1 MTQKAVECLAVA
13 KVNPC
18 TQGTRIR
25 AVREPNSPLE
35 LLRDGYRMEGSE
47 SYSSIEHIAMALHF
61 GRWEETLFAM
71 LTAYFDAS
79 GGAEQ
84 HSVVIAGFVQTANNW
99 VEFEREWRVF
109 LDRYQVPYLHMSEFA
124 HSTGRFKKWKEK
136 EHEPTRRAF
145 MKEALTLI
153 NEHGC
158 WSFATVVVSEDFNQ
172 IVQELNMGHLL
183 GNAYTFA
190 ASCILSYITAW
201 CDEQRMNQPMEYIFE
216 KGDAKQGVLRGIMER
231 NGLPAPIFRPKQ
243 PEDSQ
248 VAIAPLQASDF
259 LAYEVRRGYKDLVE
273 KKLDFRHPLKQF
285 DLMSGKAQWG
295 FHTKKDL
302 YQLLAVSDTT
312 RKLEAIVKSRE
323 NDLA

>member
-1 MTQKAVECLAVA
+1 MSKAAECLAMA
-13 KVNPC
+13 RVNPS
-18 TQGTRIR
+18 TKGTRIG
-25 AVREPNSPLE
+25 AVMEPDSPLE

-79 GGAEQ
+79 GGEEQ
-84 HSVVIAGFVQTANNW
+84 HSVVIAGFVQTAKNW

-109 LDRYQVPYLHMSEFA
+109 LDRYQVPHLHMKEFA
-124 HSTGRFKKWKEK
+124 HSTGPFEKWKEK
-136 EHEPTRRAF
+136 EREPTRRAF
-145 MKEALTLI
+145 MNEALTLI
-153 NEHGC
+153 NKHGC
-158 WSFATVVVSEDFNQ
+158 WSFATVVDSEDFNQ
-172 IVQELNMGHLL
+172 VVRDLNIGHFL
-183 GNAYTFA
+183 GNAYLFA
-190 ASCILSYITAW
+190 AQSILSFITAW
-201 CDEQRMNQPMEYIFE
+201 CDERRMNQPMEYIFE
-216 KGDAKQGVLRGIMER
+216 KGDPKQGMLKEIMEHD
-231 NGLPAPIFRPKQ
+231 GLPEPIFRPKK
-243 PEDSQ
+243 PKDSQ

-259 LAYEVRRGYKDLVE
+259 LAYEVRRGYRDLME

-295 FHTKKDL
+295 FHTKKNL

-312 RKLEAIVKSRE
+312 RKLEAIVKARE